1 MKNFSK
7 KTPHAATLSSI
18 QTILNSLDAAVYVAD
33 LKTHEMIFMNNFA
46 IKNWGEPQGAPCYAI
61 MQKGQSEPCSFC
73 TNHLLV
79 DENDQPTGVHV
90 WQFQNTINDHWYEC
104 RDQAIEWI
112 DGRLVR
118 MEIAIDI
125 TQRKEIEEELHVAK
139 KNAERRALTDDL
151 TQIKNRRAVLEESQ
165 AVFDH
170 VVGTISLV
178 IIDVDYFKRIND
190 KYGHAV
196 GDVVLQ
202 ELSTLIDKNI
212 RKDDIFGRVGGEE
225 FALILPD
232 TDLQTAQMI
241 SEKLRQKINAL
252 QINTHEHCLSL
263 TCSFGVS
270 TCSKSSFEELYSNA
284 DKALYQAK
292 NDGRDRVVT
301 YIDA

>member
-1 MKNFSK
+1 MNNFSK
-7 KTPHAATLSSI
+7 KTPTEASLSSI

-46 IKNWGEPQGAPCYAI
+46 IKNWGEPNGAPCYAI

-79 DENDQPTGVHV
+79 DENAQPTGVYV
-90 WQFQNTINDHWYEC
+90 WEFQNTINNHWYEC

-125 TQRKEIEEELHVAK
+125 TQRKEIEEKLHEAK
-139 KNAERRALTDDL
+139 KHAERRALTDDL
-151 TQIKNRRAVLEESQ
+151 TQIKNRRAVLEESRR
-165 AVFDH
+165 VFERI
-170 VVGTISLV
+170 VGDISLV
-178 IIDVDYFKRIND
+178 IIDVDHFKHIND
-190 KYGHAV
+190 QYGHAA
-196 GDVVLQ
+196 GDVVLK
-202 ELSTLIDKNI
+202 ELSTLIDKNV
-212 RKDDIFGRVGGEE
+212 RKDDVFGRIGGEE

-232 TDLQTAQMI
+232 TDLQTAQSI

-252 QINTHEHCLSL
+252 KINTHNHCLSIS
-263 TCSFGVS
+263 CSFGIS
-270 TCSKSSFEELYSNA
+270 SCSKSSFEELYTNA

-292 NDGRDRVVT
+292 YDGRDRIVT
-301 YIDA
+301 YKA